1 MADLRPQLEAALAG
15 RYRIERELGGG
26 GMSRVY
32 LAEEV
37 GLGRKV
43 VVKVLAPELSAGVN
57 ADRFRRETQLAA
69 SLQHPHIVPLLT
81 AGTAGDLLYFTMP
94 FVEGE
99 SLRARVKREG
109 ALPLRDA
116 GRILHDVA
124 DALAYAHA
132 RGVVHRDIKPDN
144 VLLSGN
150 HALVADFGIAK
161 AISSSGGSS
170 GLTSVGV
177 AIGTPAYMAPEQA
190 AGDPTVD
197 HRADIYSFGAMAY
210 EALSGHQLFEG
221 LSPQQ
226 TLAAHL
232 TEPPEHIGIKRPQV
246 PPELADLVMACLEK
260 NAADRPQTAGEVLR
274 VLEGTTTLTSGGTRH
289 TRPRTGAVKTLKPRT
304 RWIVSAVAVLAGIG
318 LVWGIVGRSGSS
330 SLDDDK
336 VAVAPFDVL
345 DPSLQLWREGLVDI
359 LARSLDGAGPL
370 RTVSPTLIVKRWMGR
385 ADPIAAR
392 QLGQNTGARI
402 VVYGALLNSG
412 PDSVRLSANV
422 LDVSTGAQL
431 GAVDLRDHKD
441 RIDRLADSVA
451 VHVLQAIGATRI
463 RGLGLARATGLGSA
477 SLPAVR
483 AFLTAEQFLRHSEWD
498 SALVAYQQ
506 AFGID
511 SGFTLAYAHAGL
523 AAGWGRSG
531 SDSLT
536 TRYQLR
542 AGALNH
548 GLAPR
553 DSFLVQSESLMTM
566 VFEGPQTLGGRWWTY
581 GKRAVATL
589 EEAVRRY
596 PEDPELWYSLG
607 DARFHAGMLAGESS
621 RQSLE
626 AFDKAI
632 ALDST
637 FSPAYVHPMQL
648 GSTLDGP
655 AGGLRYARGYLR
667 AGGGGRYAGEARAMS
682 TLLDPTTGVARRG
695 RLVDSVA
702 GVASGANGR
711 QPVFIGSEWGAA
723 TLALND
729 AEESDVRFGR
739 AMASGMLKNA
749 RSSGDSTNAK
759 AVDALALANRGHLRD
774 AYAQVG
780 IGNPQLAIQF
790 LMLGATSPDSADRA
804 IRTYAHTLRTGNW
817 SALAWWATRGDTASI
832 KTFMQFIDSLRHKP
846 PPPPQWPQIAVELS
860 SYLMKSGP
868 AYLALAR
875 HDTTTALNLFQSL
888 PDSACFGF
896 CPLDPLVRAE
906 LLAGRGR
913 DQEAAR
919 ELAVEPEFN
928 HRNPLPSD
936 VLWSLEKGRV
946 NERLKNYDVARDA
959 YADVIEHW
967 SSGDSSLKLYVDE
980 AQRALQRLSGEKK
993 N

>member
-1 MADLRPQLEAALAG
+1 MQDLLPQLQSSLGG
-15 RYRIERELGGG
+15 RFRFERELGGG

-37 GLGRKV
+37 GLARKV

-116 GRILHDVA
+116 SRILHDVA

-221 LSPQQ
+221 MSPQQ

-232 TEPPEHIGIKRPQV
+232 TEPPEHIGKKRPQV
-246 PPELADLVMACLEK
+246 PAELADLVMACLEK
-260 NAADRPQTAGEVLR
+260 NAADRPQTADEVLR
-274 VLEGTTTLTSGGTRH
+274 VLEGTSTLTSGGTKH
-289 TRPRTGAVKTLKPRT
+289 PRTRTSQVAARSPRT
-304 RWIVSAVAVLAGIG
+304 RWIVSAAAALAGLG
-318 LVWGIVGRSGSS
+318 LVWALVGRGGGM

-370 RTVSPTLIVKRWMGR
+370 RTVSPTVIVKRWSGR

-392 QLGQNTGARI
+392 ALGQTTGARI
-402 VVYGALLNSG
+402 VVYGSLVNSG

-422 LDVSTGAQL
+422 LDVSTGSQL

-451 VHVLQAIGATRI
+451 VHVLQAIGGTRI
-463 RGLGLARATGLGSA
+463 RGLGLARATGIGSA
-477 SLPAVR
+477 SLSAVR
-483 AFLTAEQFLRHSEWD
+483 AFLTGEQHLRHSEWD

-511 SGFTLAYAHAGL
+511 SNFTLAYAHAGL

-531 SDSLT
+531 ADSLT

-566 VFEGPQTLGGRWWTY
+566 VFEGPQQLGGKWWTY

-621 RQSLE
+621 RQSLD

-632 ALDST
+632 ELDST

-648 GSTLDGP
+648 GSALDGA
-655 AGGLRYARGYLR
+655 AGGLKYAQAYLR
-667 AGGGGRYAGEARAMS
+667 AGGSGRYAGEARAIG
-682 TLLDPTTGVARRG
+682 TLLDQSTGTARRT

-702 GVASGANGR
+702 GIASGANGR
-711 QPVFIGSEWGAA
+711 PVFIGSEFTAA
-723 TLALND
+723 TQALND
-729 AEESDVRFGR
+729 REESDVRFGR
-739 AMASGMLKNA
+739 AMAQGMLKNA
-749 RSSGDSTNAK
+749 RSAAESLNAK
-759 AVDALALANRGHLRD
+759 NLDALALSNRGHIKA
-774 AYAQVG
+774 AYDLGAG
-780 IGNPQLAIQF
+780 IAPELAVEY
-790 LMLGATSPDSADRA
+790 LMLGAAPPDSANRA
-804 IRTYAHTLRTGNW
+804 IAAYSKRVTNGNW
-817 SALAWWATRGDTASI
+817 SAMAWWAGRGDTASI
-832 KTFMQFIDSLRHKP
+832 KAFVQYVDSVRRKP
-846 PPPPQWPQIAVELS
+846 PPAPNWPPIAVELTG
-860 SYLMKSGP
+860 YLMKSGP

-875 HDTTTALNLFQSL
+875 RDTTAALNLFESL

-906 LLAGRGR
+906 LLSARGR

-919 ELAVEPEFN
+919 QLAVEPDFS

-936 VLWSLEKGRV
+936 VLWYLERGRV
-946 NERLKNYDVARDA
+946 NERLKNTDVARDA
-959 YADVIEHW
+959 YADVIAHW
-967 SSGDSSLKLYVDE
+967 ANGDAALKPYVDE
-980 AQRALQRLSGEKK
+980 ARAALQRLSREKQ
-993 N
+993 

>member
-1 MADLRPQLEAALAG
+1 A
-15 RYRIERELGGG
+15 
-26 GMSRVY
+26 
-32 LAEEV
+32 
-37 GLGRKV
+37 
-43 VVKVLAPELSAGVN
+43 
-57 ADRFRRETQLAA
+57 
-69 SLQHPHIVPLLT
+69 
-81 AGTAGDLLYFTMP
+81 
-94 FVEGE
+94 
-99 SLRARVKREG
+99 
-109 ALPLRDA
+109 
-116 GRILHDVA
+116 
-124 DALAYAHA
+124 
-132 RGVVHRDIKPDN
+132 
-144 VLLSGN
+144 
-150 HALVADFGIAK
+150 
-161 AISSSGGSS
+161 
-170 GLTSVGV
+170 
-177 AIGTPAYMAPEQA
+177 
-190 AGDPTVD
+190 
-197 HRADIYSFGAMAY
+197 
-210 EALSGHQLFEG
+210 
-221 LSPQQ
+221 
-226 TLAAHL
+226 
-232 TEPPEHIGIKRPQV
+232 
-246 PPELADLVMACLEK
+246 
-260 NAADRPQTAGEVLR
+260 
-274 VLEGTTTLTSGGTRH
+274 TLTSGGTRH
-289 TRPRTGAVKTLKPRT
+289 TRTRTGPVPALKPRT
-304 RWIVSAVAVLAGIG
+304 RWIVSAVAALAGIG
-318 LVWGIVGRSGSS
+318 LVWGIVGRSGGSP
-330 SLDDDK
+330 LDDDK

-370 RTVSPTLIVKRWMGR
+370 RTVSPTLVVKRWMGR

-392 QLGQNTGARI
+392 QLGRNTGARI
-402 VVYGALLNSG
+402 VVYGALVNSG

-463 RGLGLARATGLGSA
+463 RGLGLARATGIGSA

-483 AFLTAEQFLRHSEWD
+483 AFLTGEQFLRHSEWD

-531 SDSLT
+531 GDSLT

-566 VFEGPQTLGGRWWTY
+566 VFEGPQSLGGKWWTY

-589 EEAVRRY
+589 EESVRRY

-648 GSTLDGP
+648 GANLDGP
-655 AGGLRYARGYLR
+655 PGGLRYARGYLQ
-667 AGGGGRYAGEARAMS
+667 AGGAGRYAGEARAIS
-682 TLLDPTTGVARRG
+682 ALLDPTTGVARRG
-695 RLVDSVA
+695 RLVDSVG
-702 GVASGANGR
+702 GVASGANGK
-711 QPVFIGSEWGAA
+711 QPVFIGSEWAAA
-723 TLALND
+723 TIALND

-739 AMASGMLKNA
+739 AMATGMLRNA
-749 RSSGDSTNAK
+749 RTSADSGNAK
-759 AVDALALANRGHLRD
+759 AVDALALSNRGHLRD
-774 AYAQVG
+774 AYDQ
-780 IGNPQLAIQF
+780 IGGVNPMLAVQF
-790 LMLGATSPDSADRA
+790 LMLGALPPDSADKA
-804 IRTYAHTLRTGNW
+804 IKTYAHTIRTGNW
-817 SALAWWATRGDTASI
+817 SAMAWWATRGDTSSI
-832 KTFMQFIDSLRHKP
+832 KTLMQYIDSVRHRP

-860 SYLMKSGP
+860 AYLLKSGP

-875 HDTTTALNLFQSL
+875 RDTTTALNLFDSL
-888 PDSACFGF
+888 PDSACFGL

-906 LLAGRGR
+906 LLAARGQ

-919 ELAVEPEFN
+919 QLAVEPDFN
-928 HRNPLPSD
+928 HRNPFPSD

-946 NERLKNYDVARDA
+946 NERLKNYEVARDA

-967 SSGDSSLKLYVDE
+967 SNGDPSLKLYVEE
-980 AQRALQRLSGEKK
+980 AQRALQRLSSEKK
-993 N
+993 

>member
-1 MADLRPQLEAALAG
+1 MQDLLPQLQSSLGG
-15 RYRIERELGGG
+15 RFRFERELGGG

-37 GLGRKV
+37 GLARKV

-109 ALPLRDA
+109 ALPIRDA
-116 GRILHDVA
+116 ARVLHDVA

-221 LSPQQ
+221 MSPQQ

-232 TEPPEHIGIKRPQV
+232 TEPPEDIGKKRPQV
-246 PPELADLVMACLEK
+246 PRELADLVMACLEK
-260 NAADRPQTAGEVLR
+260 NAADRPQTAAEVLK
-274 VLEGTTTLTSGGTRH
+274 VLEGTATLTSGGTKH
-289 TRPRTGAVKTLKPRT
+289 TRTRTGPVATLKPRT
-304 RWIVSAVAVLAGIG
+304 RWIVTASAALAGVA
-318 LVWGIVGRSGSS
+318 LVWGIVGRRGSS
-330 SLDDDK
+330 MLDDDK

-370 RTVSPTLIVKRWMGR
+370 RTVSPTVIVKRWSGR

-392 QLGQNTGARI
+392 ALGQNTGARI

-422 LDVSTGAQL
+422 LDVSTGNQL

-463 RGLGLARATGLGSA
+463 RGLGLARNTGIGSA

-483 AFLTAEQFLRHSEWD
+483 AFLTGEQFLRHSEWD

-506 AFGID
+506 AFGVD
-511 SGFTLAYAHAGL
+511 SSFTLAYAHAGL

-531 SDSLT
+531 SDTLT
-536 TRYQLR
+536 TRYQLK

-566 VFEGPQTLGGRWWTY
+566 VFEGPQQLGGKWWTY
-581 GKRAVATL
+581 GRRAVATL

-648 GSTLDGP
+648 GANLDGP
-655 AGGLRYARGYLR
+655 TGGLKYAQGYLR
-667 AGGGGRYAGEARAMS
+667 AGGGGRYAGEARAIS
-682 TLLDPTTGVARRG
+682 TLFSPGTSDARRV

-702 GVASGANGR
+702 AVASGGNGK
-711 QPVFIGSEWGAA
+711 PPAFIGAEWGAA

-729 AEESDVRFGR
+729 PGDADVRFGR
-739 AMASGMLKNA
+739 AMAGGMLKNA
-749 RSSGDSTNAK
+749 RSAFDSLNARN
-759 AVDALALANRGHLRD
+759 VESLALANRGHLRA
-774 AYAQVG
+774 AYN
-780 IGNPQLAIQF
+780 IGPAIAPELAIEY
-790 LMLGATSPDSADRA
+790 LMLGALPPDSADRA
-804 IRTYAHTLRTGNW
+804 IREFTHRVSNGNW
-817 SALAWWATRGDTASI
+817 SAMAWWATRGDTASI
-832 KTFMQFIDSLRHKP
+832 KTLIQFVDSVRRKP
-846 PPPPQWPQIAVELS
+846 PPPPNWPPIAVEITG
-860 SYLMKSGP
+860 YLMKSGP

-875 HDTTTALNLFQSL
+875 RDTTAALNLFQAL
-888 PDSACFGF
+888 PDTACFGY
-896 CPLDPLVRAE
+896 CPLDPLVRTE
-906 LLAGRGR
+906 LLVARGR

-919 ELAVEPEFN
+919 ALAAEPDFN

-936 VLWSLEKGRV
+936 VLWVLERGRV
-946 NERLKNYDVARDA
+946 NERLKNYDVAKDA
-959 YADVIEHW
+959 YADVIAHW
-967 SSGDSSLKLYVDE
+967 ADGDPSLKSYVDE
-980 AQRALQRLSGEKK
+980 ARTALQRLSSEKK
-993 N
+993 S

>member
-1 MADLRPQLEAALAG
+1 MPDLLPQLEAALAG

-37 GLGRKV
+37 GLARQV
-43 VVKVLAPELSAGVN
+43 VIKVLAPELSAGVN

-81 AGTAGDLLYFTMP
+81 AGSAGDLLYYTMP
-94 FVEGE
+94 FVDGE

-109 ALPLRDA
+109 PLPIRDA
-116 GRILHDVA
+116 TRILHDVA

-150 HALVADFGIAK
+150 HAVVADFGIAK

-210 EALSGHQLFEG
+210 EALTGHALFEG

-232 TEPPEHIGIKRPQV
+232 TEAPEEITKRRPQV
-246 PPELADLVMACLEK
+246 PPEIAELVMACLEK
-260 NAADRPQTAGEVLR
+260 NAADRPQTAEEVLR
-274 VLEGTTTLTSGGTRH
+274 IIEGAATPTGGTRH
-289 TRPRTGAVKTLKPRT
+289 TRAGRAARGTARRR
-304 RWIVSAVAVLAGIG
+304 RWIVSGVAVALAAAVLWTVAGHRG
-318 LVWGIVGRSGSS
+318 GST
-330 SLDDDK
+330 LDDDL

-370 RTVSPTLIVKRWMGR
+370 RTVSPTVIVKRWTGR
-385 ADPIAAR
+385 ADPTAAR
-392 QLGQNTGARI
+392 ALGEHTRARI

-412 PDSVRLSANV
+412 PDSVRLTANV
-422 LDVSTGAQL
+422 LDVSNGAAL
-431 GAVDLRDHKD
+431 GAVDLRDHRD
-441 RIDRLADSVA
+441 RLDRLADSVA

-463 RGLGLARATGLGSA
+463 RGLGLARATAIGSA
-477 SLPAVR
+477 SLPAVK
-483 AFLTAEQFLRHSEWD
+483 AFLTGEQFLRRSEWD
-498 SALVAYQQ
+498 SALAAYQQ

-511 SGFTLAYAHAGL
+511 STFTLAWAHAGL

-531 SDSLT
+531 GDSLT

-542 AGALNH
+542 AGAMNH

-553 DSFLVQSESLMTM
+553 DSFLVQADSLMTM
-566 VFEGPQTLGGRWWTY
+566 VFEGPQTLAGRWWTY
-581 GKRAVATL
+581 GKRAIGTL

-596 PEDPELWYSLG
+596 PDDPELWYSLG

-621 RQSLE
+621 RQSLD

-648 GSTLDGP
+648 GGLLEGP
-655 AGGLRYARGYLR
+655 AGARRYALGYLR
-667 AGGGGRYAGEARAMS
+667 AGGGGRYAGEARAIAS
-682 TLLDPTTGVARRG
+682 LLDPATGPQRRA
-695 RLVDSVA
+695 RLVDSLS
-702 GVASGANGR
+702 GLASGATTGK
-711 QPVFIGSEWGAA
+711 PVLIGAEFTEA
-723 TLALND
+723 TFALHD
-729 AEESDVRFGR
+729 SAESDVTFARAVAAGLLKQGR
-739 AMASGMLKNA
+739 TAGDTVNA
-749 RSSGDSTNAK
+749 RAF
-759 AVDALALANRGHLRD
+759 AALALGNRGHLRAALD
-774 AYAQVG
+774 SGGDG
-780 IGNPQLAIQF
+780 IPQLAIQY
-790 LMLGATSPDSADRA
+790 LMLGALPPDSANQVIAGYTRRIA
-804 IRTYAHTLRTGNW
+804 NGNW
-817 SALAWWATRGDTASI
+817 SALAWWAGRGDTASI
-832 KTFMQFIDSLRHKP
+832 TTFLQHVDSVHRKP
-846 PPPPQWPQIAVELS
+846 PPNFPPVATELVG
-860 SYLMKSGP
+860 YILQEGP

-875 HDTTTALNLFQSL
+875 HDTTAALALFEAL
-888 PDSACFGF
+888 PDTACFGS
-896 CPLDPLVRAE
+896 CPLDPLVRVE
-906 LLAGRGR
+906 LLAARGR

-919 ELAVEPEFN
+919 RLSEEPAFN
-928 HRNPLPSD
+928 HREPLPSD
-936 VLWSLEKGRV
+936 VLWSLERGRV
-946 NERLKNYDVARDA
+946 NERLKNLDVAREA
-959 YADVIEHW
+959 YADVVAHW
-967 SSGDSSLKLYVDE
+967 AGGDPSLQGYVDE
-980 AQRALQRLSGEKK
+980 ARAALQRLSPERR
-993 N
+993 

>member
-1 MADLRPQLEAALAG
+1 
-15 RYRIERELGGG
+15 
-26 GMSRVY
+26 
-32 LAEEV
+32 
-37 GLGRKV
+37 
-43 VVKVLAPELSAGVN
+43 
-57 ADRFRRETQLAA
+57 
-69 SLQHPHIVPLLT
+69 
-81 AGTAGDLLYFTMP
+81 
-94 FVEGE
+94 E

-109 ALPLRDA
+109 ALPIRDA
-116 GRILHDVA
+116 QRILHDVA

-221 LSPQQ
+221 MSPQQ

-232 TEPPEHIGIKRPQV
+232 TEPPEDIGKRRPQV
-246 PPELADLVMACLEK
+246 PQELADLVMACLEK
-260 NAADRPQTAGEVLR
+260 NAADRPQTAAEVLR
-274 VLEGTTTLTSGGTRH
+274 VLEGTATLTSGGTKHSAR
-289 TRPRTGAVKTLKPRT
+289 TRTGTVAALKPRT
-304 RWIVSAVAVLAGIG
+304 RWIVTAVAVLAGIA
-318 LVWGIVGRSGSS
+318 LVWGIVGRSGGSM
-330 SLDDDK
+330 LDDDK

-370 RTVSPTLIVKRWMGR
+370 RTVSPTVIVKRWSGR

-392 QLGQNTGARI
+392 ALGQSTGARI
-402 VVYGALLNSG
+402 VVYGALLASG

-422 LDVSTGAQL
+422 LDVSTGNQL

-451 VHVLQAIGATRI
+451 VHVLQAIGGTRI
-463 RGLGLARATGLGSA
+463 RGLGLARATSIGSA

-483 AFLTAEQFLRHSEWD
+483 AFLTGEQYLRHSEWD

-511 SGFTLAYAHAGL
+511 SSFTLAYAHAGL

-536 TRYQLR
+536 TRYQLK
-542 AGALNH
+542 AGSLNH

-566 VFEGPQTLGGRWWTY
+566 VFEGPQNLAGKWWTY
-581 GKRAVATL
+581 GKRGVATL

-621 RQSLE
+621 RQSLD

-648 GSTLDGP
+648 GATLDGP
-655 AGGLRYARGYLR
+655 AGALTYAQGYLR
-667 AGGGGRYAGEARAMS
+667 AGGGGRYASEARAIS
-682 TLLDPTTGVARRG
+682 TLFDPTIGVARRA

-711 QPVFIGSEWGAA
+711 QPVFIGSEWGVA
-723 TLALND
+723 TLTLND
-729 AEESDVRFGR
+729 LEESDVRYGR
-739 AMASGMLKNA
+739 ALAAGLLKNA
-749 RSSGDSTNAK
+749 KTPGDSINAR
-759 AVDALALANRGHLRD
+759 AVDAIFLANRGHLRD

-780 IGNPQLAIQF
+780 NGNPQLAIEF
-790 LMLGATSPDSADRA
+790 LMLGAAAPDSADRA
-804 IRTYAHTLRTGNW
+804 IRTYTRSIRNGNW
-817 SALAWWATRGDTASI
+817 SAMAWWAGRGDTASI
-832 KTFMQFIDSLRHKP
+832 KAFIQAVDSIRRRP
-846 PPPPQWPQIAVELS
+846 PPPPQWPPLAVEVTG
-860 SYLMKSGP
+860 YLLKSGP

-875 HDTTTALNLFQSL
+875 RDTTTALNLFEAL

-906 LLAGRGR
+906 LLAARGR

-919 ELAVEPEFN
+919 QLAVEPDFN
-928 HRNPLPSD
+928 HRNPFPSD
-936 VLWSLEKGRV
+936 VLWSLERGRV
-946 NERLKNYDVARDA
+946 NERLKNYDVAKDA
-959 YADVIEHW
+959 YASVVAHW
-967 SSGDSSLKLYVDE
+967 SSGDLSLKPYVDE
-980 AQRALQRLSGEKK
+980 ARAALQRLSSEKT

>member
-1 MADLRPQLEAALAG
+1 MQDLLPQLEAALAG
-15 RYRIERELGGG
+15 KYRFERELGGG

-37 GLGRKV
+37 GLARKV

-94 FVEGE
+94 YVEGE

-116 GRILHDVA
+116 SRILHDVA

-161 AISSSGGSS
+161 AISASAGSS

-197 HRADIYSFGAMAY
+197 HRADIYSFGALAY

-221 LSPQQ
+221 MSPQQ

-232 TEPPEHIGIKRPQV
+232 TEPPVDIARRRPQV
-246 PPELADLVMACLEK
+246 PPELAELVMACLEK
-260 NAADRPQTAGEVLR
+260 NAADRPQTADEVLR
-274 VLEGTTTLTSGGTRH
+274 VLDGTGTLTSGGTRH
-289 TRPRTGAVKTLKPRT
+289 TRAPAGGSGGGGLRPRT
-304 RWIVSAVAVLAGIG
+304 RRIVTAVAALAG
-318 LVWGIVGRSGSS
+318 LLVVWGVLSRGGSHT
-330 SLDDDK
+330 LDDDK

-370 RTVSPTLIVKRWMGR
+370 RTVSPTVIVKRWTGR

-392 QLGQNTGARI
+392 ALGQNTGARI

-412 PDSVRLSANV
+412 PDSVRLTANV
-422 LDVSTGAQL
+422 LDVSNGAEL
-431 GAVDLRDHKD
+431 GAVDLRDHRD
-441 RIDRLADSVA
+441 RLDRLADSVA

-463 RGLGLARATGLGSA
+463 RGLGLARATSIGSA

-483 AFLTAEQFLRHSEWD
+483 AFLTAEQFLRRSEWD
-498 SALVAYQQ
+498 SALTSYQQ

-531 SDSLT
+531 ADTLT

-566 VFEGPQTLGGRWWTY
+566 VFEGPQTLGGKWWTY

-621 RQSLE
+621 RQSLD

-632 ALDST
+632 ELDST

-648 GSTLDGP
+648 GALLDGP
-655 AGGLRYARGYLR
+655 PGGLRYAAGYLR
-667 AGGGGRYAGEARAMS
+667 ARGGGRYAGEARAIS
-682 TLLDPTTGVARRG
+682 TLLDPGTTPAHRARV
-695 RLVDSVA
+695 VDSVA
-702 GVASGANGR
+702 GLAGGANGR
-711 QPVFIGSEWGAA
+711 PVFVGSEFTQA
-723 TLALND
+723 TLALQD
-729 AEESDVRFGR
+729 SAESDVRWGR
-739 AMASGMLKNA
+739 AVAAGLLKNA
-749 RSSGDSTNAK
+749 RSAGDTLNARGLE
-759 AVDALALANRGHLRD
+759 ALSLANRGH
-774 AYAQVG
+774 
-780 IGNPQLAIQF
+780 
-790 LMLGATSPDSADRA
+790 
-804 IRTYAHTLRTGNW
+804 
-817 SALAWWATRGDTASI
+817 
-832 KTFMQFIDSLRHKP
+832 
-846 PPPPQWPQIAVELS
+846 
-860 SYLMKSGP
+860 
-868 AYLALAR
+868 
-875 HDTTTALNLFQSL
+875 
-888 PDSACFGF
+888 
-896 CPLDPLVRAE
+896 
-906 LLAGRGR
+906 
-913 DQEAAR
+913 
-919 ELAVEPEFN
+919 
-928 HRNPLPSD
+928 
-936 VLWSLEKGRV
+936 
-946 NERLKNYDVARDA
+946 
-959 YADVIEHW
+959 
-967 SSGDSSLKLYVDE
+967 
-980 AQRALQRLSGEKK
+980 
-993 N
+993 

>member
-1 MADLRPQLEAALAG
+1 MQDLRPQLEAALAG
-15 RYRIERELGGG
+15 RFRFERELGGG

-37 GLGRKV
+37 GLARKV

-69 SLQHPHIVPLLT
+69 SLQHPHIVPLLA

-232 TEPPEHIGIKRPQV
+232 TEPPEHIAKKRPQV

-260 NAADRPQTAGEVLR
+260 NAADRPQTADEVLR
-274 VLEGTTTLTSGGTRH
+274 VLEGTATLTSGGTRH
-289 TRPRTGAVKTLKPRT
+289 TRTRTGSVAPLKPRT
-304 RWIVSAVAVLAGIG
+304 RWIVSAVAALAGIG
-318 LVWGIVGRSGSS
+318 LVWGIVGRSGGSP
-330 SLDDDK
+330 LDDDK

-370 RTVSPTLIVKRWMGR
+370 RTVSPTLVVKRWMGR

-463 RGLGLARATGLGSA
+463 RGLGLARATGIGSA

-483 AFLTAEQFLRHSEWD
+483 AFLTGEQFLRHSEWD

-531 SDSLT
+531 GDSLT

-566 VFEGPQTLGGRWWTY
+566 VFEGPQTLAGKWWTY

-596 PEDPELWYSLG
+596 PDDPELWYSLG

-621 RQSLE
+621 RQSLD
-626 AFDKAI
+626 AFDRAI
-632 ALDST
+632 ELDST

-648 GSTLDGP
+648 GSALDGP
-655 AGGLRYARGYLR
+655 AGGLRYAAAYLR
-667 AGGGGRYAGEARAMS
+667 AGGGGRYAGEAQS
-682 TLLDPTTGVARRG
+682 IGQLLDPGTNRARRNH
-695 RLVDSVA
+695 LADSLA
-702 GVASGANGR
+702 GGPGGKSMLMG
-711 QPVFIGSEWGAA
+711 PELTAA
-723 TLALND
+723 LRTLND
-729 AEESDVRFGR
+729 SSEVDVRYAQ
-739 AMASGMLKNA
+739 AMGGVMLKNA
-749 RSSGDSTNAK
+749 RSAGDSFFARSQA
-759 AVDALALANRGHLRD
+759 AVALGNRGHFRAALD
-774 AYAQVG
+774 G
-780 IGNPQLAIQF
+780 GGNLIPQLAIEY
-790 LMLGATSPDSADRA
+790 LMLGAVPADSADRA
-804 IRTYAHTLRTGNW
+804 ISTYSRHLVNGNW
-817 SALAWWATRGDTASI
+817 SAMAWWAGRGDTASI
-832 KTFMQFIDSLRHKP
+832 KSFVQYVDSVRRKP
-846 PPPPQWPQIAVELS
+846 PPPPKWPQVAVELTG
-860 SYLMKSGP
+860 YLMKSGP

-875 HDTTTALNLFQSL
+875 RDTTAALGLFEAL
-888 PDSACFGF
+888 PDTACFGV
-896 CPLDPLVRAE
+896 CPLDHLVRIE
-906 LLAGRGR
+906 LLAARGR

-919 ELAVEPEFN
+919 RLDEEPAFN
-928 HRNPLPSD
+928 HRDPLPSD

-946 NERLKNYDVARDA
+946 NERLKNTDVARDA
-959 YADVIEHW
+959 YADVVAHW
-967 SSGDSSLKLYVDE
+967 AHGDPALRPFVDE
-980 AQRALQRLSGEKK
+980 ARAALGRLSREKQ
-993 N
+993 